1 MIRGEEQPPAE
12 SSIWFR
18 ASGHG
23 SNLNGM
29 IGIYYTSAAK
39 TSDTVTTA
47 DDGRSTRQKW
57 GHGMELYHV
66 HNDISNISMI
76 RC

>member
-1 MIRGEEQPPAE
+1 
-12 SSIWFR
+12 
-18 ASGHG
+18 
-23 SNLNGM
+23 M

-47 DDGRSTRQKW
+47 DDKRSTRQKW